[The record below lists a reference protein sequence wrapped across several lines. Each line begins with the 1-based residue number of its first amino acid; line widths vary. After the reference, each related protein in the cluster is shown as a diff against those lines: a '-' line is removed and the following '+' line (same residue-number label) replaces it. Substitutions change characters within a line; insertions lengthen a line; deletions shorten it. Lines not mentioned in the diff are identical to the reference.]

1 MTDADPDI
9 LKPLGELVT
18 KLAAAACHQEHIQFS
33 NVRVSVNFQSI
44 NRVNEDYSIDTF
56 TEIPNGQETVHNA
69 DGNHVVVSTL
79 LGNDDIKTYT
89 KAQFQAD
96 VMDIKIQKLPAHIAG
111 AQFGLNAAT
120 LDVSCKDA
128 LFH

>member
-1 MTDADPDI
+1 MHWEKIWRVLAQDI
-9 LKPLGELVT
+9 PRR
-18 KLAAAACHQEHIQFS
+18 QEHIHFD
-33 NVRVSVNFQSI
+33 NVIVSVNFKPNTGS
-44 NRVNEDYSIDTF
+44 NEEYAIVTF
-56 TEIPNGQETVHNA
+56 TKIPNGKETVHN
-69 DGNHVVVSTL
+69 DDKNHVVVSTL